1 MISTFRSLFARFR
14 RHPLSVSALLAEPA
28 GHRVTLR
35 RPRLLGSPLVMR
47 SAACASHAD
56 ALQALKDQY
65 KVVTGRQ
72 YLVQRGDVL
81 TAENPPRKP

>member
-1 MISTFRSLFARFR
+1 MISTFHKLRARFR
-14 RHPLSVSALLAEPA
+14 RHHLSVSALLAEPA

-35 RPRLLGSPLVMR
+35 RPRLLWPALVLR

-72 YLVQRGDVL
+72 YRVQRGDVL